1 MRICARV
8 QEEIDQCEC
17 NVVMA
22 HLARITVALQEL
34 LLKDTSVQNLLLY
47 SLLLSICVA
56 MVVKYECENV

>member
-8 QEEIDQCEC
+8 QEEIYQCVC

-22 HLARITVALQEL
+22 HLARITVALQEI

-47 SLLLSICVA
+47 SFILCYCQYALQWW
-56 MVVKYECENV
+56 